1 MFFVKGRMLTDEKI
15 GSPLRGASFR
25 AVLTGV
31 NDEKFCVQG
40 SDPGQSS
47 YGALSIPNVMLG
59 VGKSNN
65 FVE

>member
-1 MFFVKGRMLTDEKI
+1 MFFIKARMLTDEKI
-15 GSPLRGASFR
+15 GSPLRGASFK

-31 NDEKFCVQG
+31 NDEKFVVQG
-40 SDPGQSS
+40 SDPGQQSF
-47 YGALSIPNVMLG
+47 GALSVPNVLIG